1 MTDDR
6 LIVGR
11 IAKAHGIKGEVAIE
25 IHTDAPAVRFAP
37 GAELRADPDL
47 ELTIATSRSHQGR
60 VLVRFESVPD
70 RNGAEALRG
79 RWLSV
84 DAATLVPREDPWSF
98 WEFELE
104 GAAVTDASGAPLGT
118 IARIEKGKIDDLWV
132 VRTPNGN
139 VLVPAVKAIVVSV
152 DIESKTVVL
161 DPPEGL
167 FP

>member
-11 IAKAHGIKGEVAIE
+11 IAKAHGIKGEVAVD
-25 IHTDAPAVRFAP
+25 IHTDAAAERFAP
-37 GAELRADPDL
+37 GAVLRADPDL

-60 VLVRFESVPD
+60 VLVRFEDVPD

-84 DAATLVPREDPWSF
+84 DAATLSPREDPWSF
-98 WEFELE
+98 WEFEIE
-104 GAAVTDASGAPLGT
+104 GSTVLDVAGNTLGT
-118 IARIEKGKIDDLWV
+118 LSRIEKGKIDDLWV
-132 VRTPNGN
+132 VSTRNGN
-139 VLVPAVKAIVVSV
+139 VLVPAVRQIVTSV
-152 DIESKTVVL
+152 DVATKTIVL